1 MDLQKMG
8 RFIAECRK
16 SKQLTQSQLGE
27 ILGISGKAISK
38 WERGISAP
46 DISILKDL
54 SKTLGI
60 SISELINGERI
71 PEEVNN
77 EKRNEIILTNIGKY
91 QKLFKKRYTKIIL
104 ILLSIFIL
112 TITTFS
118 IVYLINNYN
127 KCFVYKLSSANKD
140 FYLEGL
146 IASNQK
152 ENSLIISGIK
162 NDNNTLLNRK
172 VKYMDVRLNIDNNNI
187 FKSSQ
192 NYYENEISDELQKTQ
207 IIINESPK
215 LNNFI
220 FNNKKVH
227 KIEIKI
233 QFIDINDQTIK
244 ITIPLRVDKKF
255 SNNRLFYK

>member
-91 QKLFKKRYTKIIL
+91 QKLFKKRYTKIIF

-152 ENSLIISGIK
+152 ENSLIITGIE
-162 NDNNTLLNRK
+162 NSNGLLEN
-172 VKYMDVRLNIDNNNI
+172 VLID
-187 FKSSQ
+187 
-192 NYYENEISDELQKTQ
+192 YLEIEL
-207 IIINESPK
+207 IINEKVIYTFGSNYYSQKIEDELLKNGIIVNENPTM
-215 LNNFI
+215 NRFI
-220 FNNKKVH
+220 FDNKNSML
-227 KIEIKI
+227 IKI
-233 QFIDINDQTIK
+233 SYIDKDNNQNE
-244 ITIPLRVDKKF
+244 ITIPLKVEKKF

>member
-27 ILGISGKAISK
+27 TLGISGKAISK

-91 QKLFKKRYTKIIL
+91 QKLFKKRYTKIIF

-152 ENSLIISGIK
+152 ENSLIITGIE
-162 NDNNTLLNRK
+162 
-172 VKYMDVRLNIDNNNI
+172 NNN
-187 FKSSQ
+187 
-192 NYYENEISDELQKTQ
+192 ELVDN
-207 IIINESPK
+207 IIINTVEIE
-215 LNNFI
+215 LIINNKTIYNSIHNYYSKRLGEELLKSGIIVNENPTINRFI
-220 FNNKKVH
+220 FNNKNS
-227 KIEIKI
+227 IIIKI
-233 QFIDINDQTIK
+233 SYIDRDNNQNE
-244 ITIPLRVDKKF
+244 ITIPLRVEKKF

>member
-152 ENSLIISGIK
+152 ENSLIISGMIIDKSNLQLKIEDIK
-162 NDNNTLLNRK
+162 SFNEIL
-172 VKYMDVRLNIDNNNI
+172 MIDNNIVSKNGCDICDKNSINNI
-187 FKSSQ
+187 
-192 NYYENEISDELQKTQ
+192 ISYGF
-207 IIINESPK
+207 IINENSK
-215 LNNFI
+215 LNYFI
-220 FNNKKVH
+220 FNNKN
-227 KIEIKI
+227 I
-233 QFIDINDQTIK
+233 
-244 ITIPLRVDKKF
+244 
-255 SNNRLFYK
+255 